1 MIRFF
6 FYSKLEMRVS
16 LVLIVELVVGCLI
29 GSFFFDVGIVFLIIF
44 FFDESIE
51 DVREVLLRYEDIDL
65 VVCLLM
71 FRVIVVD

>member
-1 MIRFF
+1 
-6 FYSKLEMRVS
+6 MRVS
-16 LVLIVELVVGCLI
+16 LVLIVELVVGCLM